1 MALHGIPYA
10 ATATLSNIEDFA
22 RKLLKAKEK
31 VKEGLAY
38 IHVFAPC
45 VMGWRFDSSLSIEVC
60 RTAVRT
66 NYFPLWEAEN
76 GRFRM
81 TQEVSNPKPV
91 QDLTRLL
98 RKFSHLKE
106 DDFSRLQKIVDER
119 YAFLKGLCGI
129 GN

>member
-1 MALHGIPYA
+1 
-10 ATATLSNIEDFA
+10 
-22 RKLLKAKEK
+22 
-31 VKEGLAY
+31 
-38 IHVFAPC
+38 
-45 VMGWRFDSSLSIEVC
+45 MGWRFDSSLSIEVC

-76 GRFRM
+76 GKFRL

-91 QDLTRLL
+91 QELTKLL

-106 DDFSRLQKIVDER
+106 DDLSSLQKIVNER
-119 YAFLKGLCGI
+119 YAFLKSICEI